1 MALSPSPGIASA
13 RGPVANRG
21 WMTFSIMLA
30 NIMQGLDTT
39 IANVALPHIRGSLS
53 ASLDQISWVLTSY
66 IVAAA
71 ITMPLTGW
79 LAGRFGIKYVFI
91 LSVSGFTLAS
101 ALCGSATNLTEL
113 VIYRG
118 LQGIFGAGLIP
129 LSQATLLQ
137 INPPERHGQAMAVLG
152 GGTLLGPICGPIL
165 GGWLTYDYNW
175 RWVFYINLP
184 VGVVAGLG
192 ALIFMREIRHAHRE
206 PFDFLGFATLS
217 LGVGALQML
226 LDRGELKDWFG
237 STEICVEAVVSGV
250 AFYLFIV
257 HTATATDRSFLN
269 RDLLKNLNFS
279 AGTVLMF
286 MVGLIMNGTLALLP
300 TMLQDL
306 MNYPVLTTGLV
317 TAPRG
322 IGSMIAM
329 FVVARII
336 DRIDNRLI
344 ILFGLLLTAVSMWQM
359 TGFSLYMGMEPVITS
374 GLLQGFGLGCT
385 FVPLNTI
392 ALANL
397 PRHILTQ
404 GTALRSLMRNLGG
417 SVGISILEARLTEHI
432 QMVHSRLIEQLR
444 PDNPLAQVPQL
455 AAPFSLTDPAGIAA
469 LNAEVTRQAS
479 MVAYLNDFALMMI
492 MTLGSCLLLLLVRRP
507 AGPATKPV
515 INAGQAQMRPGP
527 AD

>member
-1 MALSPSPGIASA
+1 MRTEMRAAVP
-13 RGPVANRG
+13 NRTAI
-21 WMTFSIMLA
+21 TFSIMLA

-79 LAGRFGIKYVFI
+79 LAGRFGVKYIFI
-91 LSVSGFTLAS
+91 LSVGGFTLAS
-101 ALCGSATNLTEL
+101 ALCGMATNLTEL
-113 VIYRG
+113 VVYRG

-137 INPPERHGQAMAVLG
+137 INPPERHGQAMAVFG
-152 GGTLLGPICGPIL
+152 VGTLLGPICGPVL

-184 VGVVAGLG
+184 VGLISGIG
-192 ALIFMREIRHAHRE
+192 ALIFMREARHARRE
-206 PFDFLGFATLS
+206 PFDFMGFATFS
-217 LGVGALQML
+217 LAIGALQML

-237 STEICVEAVVSGV
+237 STEIWVEATISGV
-250 AFYLFIV
+250 ALYLFIV

-269 RDLLKNLNFS
+269 RDLLSNLNFV

-322 IGSMIAM
+322 VGSMVAM
-329 FVVARII
+329 FVVARMI
-336 DRIDNRLI
+336 DRVDNRLI
-344 ILFGLLLTAVSMWQM
+344 ILFGLLLSAVSMWQM
-359 TGFSLYMGMEPVITS
+359 TQFSLYMGMEPVIVS
-374 GLLQGFGLGCT
+374 GLVQGFGLGCT

-392 ALANL
+392 ALSNL

-417 SVGISILEARLTEHI
+417 SVGISILEARLTENI
-432 QMVHSRLIEQLR
+432 QTVHSRLVEQLR
-444 PDNPLAQVPQL
+444 PDNPLAQAPHL
-455 AAPFSLTDPAGIAA
+455 TAPFSLSDPAGIAA

-479 MVAYLNDFALMMI
+479 MVAYINDFALMMI
-492 MTLGSCLLLLLVRRP
+492 MAIGSCLLLLLVHPPRT
-507 AGPATKPV
+507 ATKPA
-515 INAGQAQMRPGP
+515 IGTG
-527 AD
+527 

>member
-1 MALSPSPGIASA
+1 VKSEP

-21 WMTFSIMLA
+21 AITLSIMLA

-71 ITMPLTGW
+71 IMMPLTGW
-79 LAGRFGIKYVFI
+79 LAGRFGIKHVFI
-91 LSVSGFTLAS
+91 LSVAGFTAAS
-101 ALCGSATNLTEL
+101 ALCGSATSLTEL

-118 LQGIFGAGLIP
+118 LQGICGAGLIP

-137 INPPERHGQAMAVLG
+137 INPPERHGQAMAVFG
-152 GGTLLGPICGPIL
+152 IGTILGPICGPVL

-184 VGVVAGLG
+184 VGVIAGLG
-192 ALIFMREIRHAHRE
+192 AMIFMREARHAHRE
-206 PFDFLGFATLS
+206 PFDLIGFATLS
-217 LGVGALQML
+217 LAIGTLQLL

-237 STEICVEAVVSGV
+237 SSEIWVEAAVAGV

-257 HTATATDRSFLN
+257 HTATATDRSFVN
-269 RDLLKNLNFS
+269 RDLLKNLNFMV
-279 AGTVLMF
+279 GTVLMF

-329 FVVARII
+329 FAVARLIN
-336 DRIDNRLI
+336 RVDNRLI
-344 ILFGLLLTAVSMWQM
+344 ILFGLLLTAFSMWQM
-359 TGFSLYMGMEPVITS
+359 TCFSLYMGMAPVIIS
-374 GLLQGFGLGCT
+374 GLIQGFGLGCT

-392 ALANL
+392 ALSNL

-417 SVGISILEARLTEHI
+417 SVGISILEALLAENTQI
-432 QMVHSRLIEQLR
+432 VHSRLVEQLR
-444 PDNPLAQVPQL
+444 PDNPLAQAPYL
-455 AAPFSLTDPAGIAA
+455 AAPFSLATPAGIAA

-479 MVAYLNDFALMMI
+479 MVAYINDFALMM
-492 MTLGSCLLLLLVRRP
+492 MLALGSIVFLMLVRPPPR
-507 AGPATKPV
+507 TKPV
-515 INAGQAQMRPGP
+515 IAVSPAGMRPGQ
-527 AD
+527 AG

>member
-1 MALSPSPGIASA
+1 
-13 RGPVANRG
+13 
-21 WMTFSIMLA
+21 MLA

-79 LAGRFGIKYVFI
+79 LAGRFGIKHIFL
-91 LSVSGFTLAS
+91 LSVGGFTLAS
-101 ALCGSATNLTEL
+101 ALCGSATNLSEL

-137 INPPERHGQAMAVLG
+137 INPPERHGQAMAVFG
-152 GGTLLGPICGPIL
+152 VGTLLGPICGPVL

-184 VGVVAGLG
+184 VGLIAGFG
-192 ALIFMREIRHAHRE
+192 ALIFMREMRHARRE

-217 LGVGALQML
+217 LGIGALQML

-237 STEICVEAVVSGV
+237 SIEIWVEATISSV

-269 RDLLKNLNFS
+269 RDLLKNLNFTV
-279 AGTVLMF
+279 GTVLMF

-329 FVVARII
+329 FVVARAIG
-336 DRIDNRLI
+336 RVDNRLI
-344 ILFGLLLTAVSMWQM
+344 ILFGLLLTAGSMWQM
-359 TGFSLYMGMEPVITS
+359 TGFSLYMGMGPVVTS

-417 SVGISILEARLTEHI
+417 SVGISILEAKLTENI
-432 QMVHSRLIEQLR
+432 QAVHSRLVEQLR
-444 PDNPLAQVPQL
+444 PDNPLARAPHL

-492 MTLGSCLLLLLVRRP
+492 MALGSCLVLLLLRRP
-507 AGPATKPV
+507 PGPATKAVIPV
-515 INAGQAQMRPGP
+515 GGAGMRPGP

>member
-1 MALSPSPGIASA
+1 MRTEMRAAVP
-13 RGPVANRG
+13 NRTAI
-21 WMTFSIMLA
+21 TFSIMLA

-79 LAGRFGIKYVFI
+79 LAGRFGIKYIFI
-91 LSVSGFTLAS
+91 LSVGGFTLAS
-101 ALCGSATNLTEL
+101 ALCGMATNLTEL
-113 VIYRG
+113 VVYRG

-137 INPPERHGQAMAVLG
+137 INPPERHGQAMAVFG
-152 GGTLLGPICGPIL
+152 VGTLLGPICGPVL

-184 VGVVAGLG
+184 VGLVSGIG
-192 ALIFMREIRHAHRE
+192 ALIFMREARHARRE
-206 PFDFLGFATLS
+206 PFDFMGFATFS
-217 LGVGALQML
+217 LAIGALQML

-237 STEICVEAVVSGV
+237 STEIWVEATISGV
-250 AFYLFIV
+250 ALYLFIV

-269 RDLLKNLNFS
+269 RDLLSNLNFV

-322 IGSMIAM
+322 VGSMVAM
-329 FVVARII
+329 FVVARMI
-336 DRIDNRLI
+336 DRVDNRLI
-344 ILFGLLLTAVSMWQM
+344 ILFGLLLSAVSMWQM
-359 TGFSLYMGMEPVITS
+359 TQFSLYMGMEPVIVS
-374 GLLQGFGLGCT
+374 GLVQGFGLGCT

-392 ALANL
+392 ALSNL

-417 SVGISILEARLTEHI
+417 SVGISILEARLTENI
-432 QMVHSRLIEQLR
+432 QTVHSRLVEHLR
-444 PDNPLAQVPQL
+444 PDNPLAQAPHL
-455 AAPFSLTDPAGIAA
+455 TAPFSLSDPAGIAA

-479 MVAYLNDFALMMI
+479 MVAYINDFALMMI
-492 MTLGSCLLLLLVRRP
+492 MAIGSCLLLLLVHPPRT
-507 AGPATKPV
+507 ATKPA
-515 INAGQAQMRPGP
+515 IGTG
-527 AD
+527 

>member
-1 MALSPSPGIASA
+1 VRGEA
-13 RGPVANRG
+13 RGAVPNRG
-21 WMTFSIMLA
+21 AITFSIMLA

-71 ITMPLTGW
+71 IMMPLTGW

-91 LSVSGFTLAS
+91 LSVAGFTVAS
-101 ALCGSATNLTEL
+101 ALCGSATTLTEL

-118 LQGIFGAGLIP
+118 LQGICGAGLVP

-137 INPPERHGQAMAVLG
+137 INPPERHGQAMAVFG
-152 GGTLLGPICGPIL
+152 IGTILGPICGPVL

-184 VGVVAGLG
+184 VGVISGLG
-192 ALIFMREIRHAHRE
+192 ALIFMRETRHAHRE
-206 PFDFLGFATLS
+206 PFDFLGFATFS
-217 LGVGALQML
+217 LAIGALQML

-237 STEICVEAVVSGV
+237 STEICVEATISGV
-250 AFYLFIV
+250 ALYLFIV

-269 RDLLKNLNFS
+269 RDLLKNLNFT

-329 FVVARII
+329 FAVARMIN
-336 DRIDNRLI
+336 RVDNRLI

-359 TGFSLYMGMEPVITS
+359 TRFSLYMGMEPIILS
-374 GLLQGFGLGCT
+374 GLIQGFGLGCT

-392 ALANL
+392 ALSNL

-417 SVGISILEARLTEHI
+417 SVGISVLVALLAENTQI
-432 QMVHSRLIEQLR
+432 VHSRLIEQLR
-444 PDNPLAQVPQL
+444 PDNPLAQSPYLV
-455 AAPFSLTDPAGIAA
+455 APFSLTTPAGIAA
-469 LNAEVTRQAS
+469 LNAEVTRQAA

-492 MTLGSCLLLLLVRRP
+492 MAIASCLLLMLVRRP
-507 AGPATKPV
+507 LTTPAV
-515 INAGQAQMRPGP
+515 AIGSGMRPGQ

>member
-1 MALSPSPGIASA
+1 MVTGEAL
-13 RGPVANRG
+13 RPVANRG
-21 WMTFSIMLA
+21 ALTLSIMLA

-79 LAGRFGIKYVFI
+79 LAGRFGIKNVFI
-91 LSVSGFTLAS
+91 LSVGGFTLAS
-101 ALCGSATNLTEL
+101 ALCGSATNLGEL

-137 INPPERHGQAMAVLG
+137 INPPERHGHAMAVFG
-152 GGTLLGPICGPIL
+152 VGTLLGPICGPIL

-184 VGVVAGLG
+184 VGLIAGLG
-192 ALIFMREIRHAHRE
+192 ALLFMREMRHAHRE

-217 LGVGALQML
+217 LGIGALQML

-237 STEICVEAVVSGV
+237 STEIWVEATISGV

-269 RDLLKNLNFS
+269 RDLLKNFNFS

-359 TGFSLYMGMEPVITS
+359 TGFSLSMGMEPIITS

-515 INAGQAQMRPGP
+515 INAGHAQMRPGP

>member
-1 MALSPSPGIASA
+1 
-13 RGPVANRG
+13 
-21 WMTFSIMLA
+21 MLA

-79 LAGRFGIKYVFI
+79 LAGHFGIKNVFI
-91 LSVSGFTLAS
+91 LSVGGFTLAS

-137 INPPERHGQAMAVLG
+137 INPPERHGQAMAVFG
-152 GGTLLGPICGPIL
+152 VGTLLGPICGPIL

-184 VGVVAGLG
+184 VGLIAGLG
-192 ALIFMREIRHAHRE
+192 ALLFMRKTRHAHRE

-217 LGVGALQML
+217 LGIGALQML

-237 STEICVEAVVSGV
+237 STEIWVEATISGL
-250 AFYLFIV
+250 ALYLFIV

-269 RDLLKNLNFS
+269 RDLLRNLNFS
-279 AGTVLMF
+279 AGTALMF

-322 IGSMIAM
+322 VGSMIAM
-329 FVVARII
+329 FVVARVIN
-336 DRIDNRLI
+336 RVDNRLI

-359 TGFSLYMGMEPVITS
+359 TRFSLYMDMKPVLVS

-392 ALANL
+392 ALSNL

-417 SVGISILEARLTEHI
+417 SVGISILEARLTENI
-432 QMVHSRLIEQLR
+432 QIVHSRLVEQLR
-444 PDNPLAQVPQL
+444 PDNPLAQAPYL
-455 AAPFSLTDPAGIAA
+455 AAPFSLTNPAGIAA

-492 MTLGSCLLLLLVRRP
+492 MALGSCMLLLLVRTQPPRAP
-507 AGPATKPV
+507 TKPAIAVGTAGVRAGPA
-515 INAGQAQMRPGP
+515 
-527 AD
+527 D

>member
-1 MALSPSPGIASA
+1 MRGDA
-13 RGPVANRG
+13 RGAVPNRG
-21 WMTFSIMLA
+21 AITFSIMLA

-71 ITMPLTGW
+71 IMMPLTGW

-91 LSVSGFTLAS
+91 LSVAGFTVAS
-101 ALCGSATNLTEL
+101 ALCGSATTLTEL

-118 LQGIFGAGLIP
+118 LQGICGAGLVP

-137 INPPERHGQAMAVLG
+137 INPPERHGQAMAVFG
-152 GGTLLGPICGPIL
+152 IGTILGPICGPVL

-184 VGVVAGLG
+184 VGVIAGLG
-192 ALIFMREIRHAHRE
+192 ALIFMRETRHAHRE
-206 PFDFLGFATLS
+206 PFDFMGFATFS
-217 LGVGALQML
+217 LAIGALQML

-237 STEICVEAVVSGV
+237 STEIWVEATISGV
-250 AFYLFIV
+250 ALYLFIV

-269 RDLLKNLNFS
+269 RDLLKNLNFTS
-279 AGTVLMF
+279 GTVLMF

-329 FVVARII
+329 FAVARMIN
-336 DRIDNRLI
+336 RVDNRLI

-359 TGFSLYMGMEPVITS
+359 TRFSLYMGMEPVILS

-392 ALANL
+392 ALSNL

-417 SVGISILEARLTEHI
+417 SVGISVLVALLAESTQI
-432 QMVHSRLIEQLR
+432 VHSRLIEQLR
-444 PDNPLAQVPQL
+444 PDNPLAQLPT
-455 AAPFSLTDPAGIAA
+455 S
-469 LNAEVTRQAS
+469 S
-479 MVAYLNDFALMMI
+479 
-492 MTLGSCLLLLLVRRP
+492 RRS
-507 AGPATKPV
+507 A
-515 INAGQAQMRPGP
+515 
-527 AD
+527 

>member
-1 MALSPSPGIASA
+1 MRTEMRAAVP
-13 RGPVANRG
+13 NRTAI
-21 WMTFSIMLA
+21 TFSIMLA

-79 LAGRFGIKYVFI
+79 LAGRFGIKYIFI
-91 LSVSGFTLAS
+91 LSVGGFTLAS
-101 ALCGSATNLTEL
+101 ALCGMATNLTEL
-113 VIYRG
+113 VVYRG

-137 INPPERHGQAMAVLG
+137 INPPERHGQAMAVFG
-152 GGTLLGPICGPIL
+152 VGTLLGPICGPVL

-184 VGVVAGLG
+184 VGLVSGIG
-192 ALIFMREIRHAHRE
+192 ALIFMREARHARRE
-206 PFDFLGFATLS
+206 PFDFMGFATFS
-217 LGVGALQML
+217 LAIGALQML

-237 STEICVEAVVSGV
+237 STEIWVEATISGV
-250 AFYLFIV
+250 ALYLFIV

-269 RDLLKNLNFS
+269 RDLLSNLNFV

-322 IGSMIAM
+322 VGSMVAM
-329 FVVARII
+329 FVVARMI
-336 DRIDNRLI
+336 DRVDNRLI
-344 ILFGLLLTAVSMWQM
+344 ILFGLLLSAVSMWQM
-359 TGFSLYMGMEPVITS
+359 TQFSLYMGMEPVIVS
-374 GLLQGFGLGCT
+374 GLVQGFGLGCT

-392 ALANL
+392 ALSNL

-417 SVGISILEARLTEHI
+417 SVGISILEARLTENI
-432 QMVHSRLIEQLR
+432 QTVHSRLVEQLR
-444 PDNPLAQVPQL
+444 PDNPLAQAPHL
-455 AAPFSLTDPAGIAA
+455 TAPFSLSDPAGIAA

-479 MVAYLNDFALMMI
+479 MVAYINDFALMMI
-492 MTLGSCLLLLLVRRP
+492 MAIGSCLLLLLVHPPRT
-507 AGPATKPV
+507 ATKPA
-515 INAGQAQMRPGP
+515 IGTG
-527 AD
+527 

>member
-1 MALSPSPGIASA
+1 M
-13 RGPVANRG
+13 RGEKGGAVPNRG
-21 WMTFSIMLA
+21 TVTLSIMLA

-79 LAGRFGIKYVFI
+79 LAGRFGIKQVFI
-91 LSVSGFTLAS
+91 LSVGGFTAAS
-101 ALCGSATNLTEL
+101 ALCGSATTLTEL
-113 VIYRG
+113 VIYRT
-118 LQGIFGAGLIP
+118 LQGVFGAGLIP

-137 INPPERHGQAMAVLG
+137 INPPERHGQAMAVFG
-152 GGTLLGPICGPIL
+152 IGTILGPICGPVL

-184 VGVVAGLG
+184 VGVIAGIG
-192 ALIFMREIRHAHRE
+192 ALIFMRETRHAHRE
-206 PFDFLGFATLS
+206 PFDFMGFATFS
-217 LGVGALQML
+217 LAIGALQML

-237 STEICVEAVVSGV
+237 STEIWVEATISGV
-250 AFYLFIV
+250 ALYLFIV

-269 RDLLKNLNFS
+269 RDLLKNLNFT

-329 FVVARII
+329 FAVARLIN
-336 DRIDNRLI
+336 RIDNRLI

-359 TGFSLYMGMEPVITS
+359 TRFSLYMGKEPIILS

-392 ALANL
+392 ALSNL

-417 SVGISILEARLTEHI
+417 SVGISVLVALLAENT
-432 QMVHSRLIEQLR
+432 QTVHSRLVEQLR
-444 PDNPLAQVPQL
+444 PDNPLAQAPYL
-455 AAPFSLTDPAGIAA
+455 AAPFSLTNPAGIAA
-469 LNAEVTRQAS
+469 LNAEVTRQAA

-492 MTLGSCLLLLLVRRP
+492 MALGSCIMLLLVRP
-507 AGPATKPV
+507 PPLPTPKPIIAV
-515 INAGQAQMRPGP
+515 GGGMRAGQA
-527 AD
+527 D

>member
-1 MALSPSPGIASA
+1 VKSEAP
-13 RGPVANRG
+13 RPVANRAAL
-21 WMTFSIMLA
+21 TFSIMLA

-79 LAGRFGIKYVFI
+79 LAGRFGIKNVFI
-91 LSVSGFTLAS
+91 LSVGGFTLAS

-137 INPPERHGQAMAVLG
+137 INPPERHGQAMAVFG
-152 GGTLLGPICGPIL
+152 VGTLLGPICGPIL

-184 VGVVAGLG
+184 VGLIAGLG
-192 ALIFMREIRHAHRE
+192 ALLFMRETRHAHRE

-217 LGVGALQML
+217 LGIGALQML

-237 STEICVEAVVSGV
+237 TTEIWVEATISGV

-269 RDLLKNLNFS
+269 RDLLRNLNFS
-279 AGTVLMF
+279 AGTALMF

-322 IGSMIAM
+322 VGSMIAM
-329 FVVARII
+329 FVVARVIN
-336 DRIDNRLI
+336 RVDNRLI

-359 TGFSLYMGMEPVITS
+359 TQFSLYMGMEPVITS

-392 ALANL
+392 ALSNL

-417 SVGISILEARLTEHI
+417 SVGISILEARLTENI
-432 QMVHSRLIEQLR
+432 QFVHSRLIEQLR
-444 PDNPLAQVPQL
+444 PDNPLAQAPYL
-455 AAPFSLTDPAGIAA
+455 SAPFSLTNPAGIAA

-479 MVAYLNDFALMMI
+479 MVAYLSDFALMMVLS
-492 MTLGSCLLLLLVRRP
+492 LGSCLLLLLVRSPPHTR
-507 AGPATKPV
+507 TKPV
-515 INAGQAQMRPGP
+515 IRATNSGP
-527 AD
+527 ARRARPVGS

>member
-1 MALSPSPGIASA
+1 MALSRSPGIASV

-21 WMTFSIMLA
+21 WVTLSIMLA

-79 LAGRFGIKYVFI
+79 LAGRFGIKQVFI
-91 LSVSGFTLAS
+91 LSVTGFTLAS

-113 VIYRG
+113 VTYRG
-118 LQGIFGAGLIP
+118 LQGICGAGLIP

-137 INPPERHGQAMAVLG
+137 INPPERHGQAMAVFG
-152 GGTLLGPICGPIL
+152 IGTLLGPICGPIL

-184 VGVVAGLG
+184 VGVIAGLG
-192 ALIFMREIRHAHRE
+192 ALIFMREARHAHRE
-206 PFDFLGFATLS
+206 PFDFFGFATLS
-217 LGVGALQML
+217 LAIGALQML
-226 LDRGELKDWFG
+226 LDRGELRNWFG
-237 STEICVEAVVSGV
+237 STEICVQAAISGL

-269 RDLLKNLNFS
+269 RDLLKNLNFGI
-279 AGTVLMF
+279 GTVLMF

-322 IGSMIAM
+322 VGSMIAM
-329 FVVARII
+329 FVVARLI
-336 DRIDNRLI
+336 DRVDNRLI
-344 ILFGLLLTAVSMWQM
+344 ILFGLGLTAVSMWQM
-359 TGFSLYMGMEPVITS
+359 TGFSLTMGMQPVITS
-374 GLLQGFGLGCT
+374 GLLHGFGLGCT

-397 PRHILTQ
+397 PRYMLT
-404 GTALRSLMRNLGG
+404 
-417 SVGISILEARLTEHI
+417 
-432 QMVHSRLIEQLR
+432 
-444 PDNPLAQVPQL
+444 
-455 AAPFSLTDPAGIAA
+455 
-469 LNAEVTRQAS
+469 
-479 MVAYLNDFALMMI
+479 
-492 MTLGSCLLLLLVRRP
+492 
-507 AGPATKPV
+507 
-515 INAGQAQMRPGP
+515 
-527 AD
+527 